1 MGYVFFQISSKKWI
15 MLISKTIANSKV
27 ISNVK
32 DAKGL
37 HQTVNY
43 NYNYNSQE
51 KIWSFELEKTKSQIT

>member
-1 MGYVFFQISSKKWI
+1 M
-15 MLISKTIANSKV
+15 MLLSKTIANSKV

-43 NYNYNSQE
+43 NYYSQ
-51 KIWSFELEKTKSQIT
+51 KKMRSFELEKTK